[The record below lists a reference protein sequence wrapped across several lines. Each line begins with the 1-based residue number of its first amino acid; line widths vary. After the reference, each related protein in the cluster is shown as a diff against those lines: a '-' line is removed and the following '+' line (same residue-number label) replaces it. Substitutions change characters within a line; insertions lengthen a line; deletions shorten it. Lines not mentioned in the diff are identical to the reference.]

1 MGTIGSELL
10 NGFTIIFTPEYFI
23 FCVLGILLGMLF
35 GSIPGLSAI
44 MAISLLVPFTYTMD
58 PITSVVFLIA
68 IFIGGLYGGTTTGI
82 LFNIPGDSDSAMTA
96 IDGYALTKKGE
107 SPKALGFA
115 IVSTALGC
123 LIGTIGLVFGTNL
136 LAEFSAFLGPVEI
149 MGLTLI
155 ALTSMVYTGRN
166 AYKTS
171 FAILLGLFLST
182 VGIAP
187 LTGVE
192 RFTFG
197 FAEIQNG
204 FDFVPVIIG
213 LFAMSEVFTQ
223 VSDPG
228 NPAKQFGKGN
238 SKIVL
243 PKFAEHFKL
252 KWTYFR
258 SSLVGLIIG
267 SLPGIGAT
275 VASVVGYTTEKKLS
289 RKKDQFGKGVYE
301 AVVAPQAA
309 SSSAAV
315 GTFIPL
321 LGIGIPGGA
330 VAAILIG
337 VFQIHGL
344 QPGPLLFVQNSGLV
358 YTLFASL
365 FLSSVLVFVIGML
378 EVKTAVAIMRV
389 PQSLIWTFITVFS
402 IMGSYAASHRIFDV
416 GVMLVFGMVGFLA
429 KKYGIS
435 VPAMVLGLIL
445 GPILEPN
452 LLRALII
459 FDNNPLLFFTR
470 PVGGAF
476 IVISI
481 FLFVYPMIKRMAGH
495 AEKGSQEI
503 RK

>member
-1 MGTIGSELL
+1 METLISELL
-10 NGFTIIFTPEYFI
+10 GGFVLIFTPMYLLCCI
-23 FCVLGILLGMLF
+23 LGILLGTLF

-58 PITSVVFLIA
+58 PIMSVVFLIS

-96 IDGYALTKKGE
+96 LEGYELTKKGE

-115 IVSTALGC
+115 IVSTAFGC

-136 LAEFSAFLGPVEI
+136 LAEISSFFGPVEI
-149 MGLTLI
+149 LGLTLI
-155 ALTSMVYTGRN
+155 ALTSMVYTGSN
-166 AYKTS
+166 TSKTS
-171 FAILLGLFLST
+171 FAILFGLFLST

-187 LTGVE
+187 LTGID

-197 FAEIQNG
+197 FSEIQNG

-213 LFAMSEVFTQ
+213 LFAMSEVFVK
-223 VSDPG
+223 VS
-228 NPAKQFGKGN
+228 NLKN
-238 SKIVL
+238 SENINKNSTKIDL
-243 PKFAEHFKL
+243 PKVREHIRMRG
-252 KWTYFR
+252 TYFR
-258 SSLVGLIIG
+258 SSLIGLLIG
-267 SLPGIGAT
+267 SLPGVGAT
-275 VASVVGYTTEKKLS
+275 VASVVGYTTEKKVS
-289 RKKDQFGKGVYE
+289 KQKDQFGKGVYDG
-301 AVVAPQAA
+301 VVAPQTA

-344 QPGPLLFVQNSGLV
+344 QPGPLLFTQNSELV

-365 FLSSVLVFVIGML
+365 FLSAFLLFVIGML
-378 EVKTAVAIMRV
+378 EVKTAVKIMRL

-402 IMGSYAASHRIFDV
+402 IMGSYANSHRLFDV
-416 GVMLVFGMVGFLA
+416 WVMLLFGIIGYLA

-435 VPAMVLGLIL
+435 IPAMVLGLIL

-459 FDNNPLLFFTR
+459 YENNPFLFFTR
-470 PVGGAF
+470 PVGGAL
-476 IVISI
+476 ILISI
-481 FLFVYPMIKRMAGH
+481 FLLVFPVIKGNWS
-495 AEKGSQEI
+495 K
-503 RK
+503 RKMNNSSAL

>member
-1 MGTIGSELL
+1 METLL
-10 NGFTIIFTPEYFI
+10 NDLLGGFVSIFTPEYLL
-23 FCVLGILLGMLF
+23 FCILGILLGMLF

-68 IFIGGLYGGTTTGI
+68 IFIGGIYGGTTTGI

-96 IDGYALTKKGE
+96 VDGYELTKKGE

-115 IVSTALGC
+115 IAATALGC

-136 LAEFSAFLGPVEI
+136 LAKVSTFIGPVELL
-149 MGLTLI
+149 GLTLI
-155 ALTSMVYTGRN
+155 ALTSMIYTGSN
-166 AYKTS
+166 PTKVS
-171 FAILLGLFLST
+171 FAILFGLFLGT

-197 FAEIQNG
+197 YSEIQNG

-213 LFAMSEVFTQ
+213 LFAMSEVFVK
-223 VSDPG
+223 VSNFKSSTPVEKKSSEI
-228 NPAKQFGKGN
+228 A
-238 SKIVL
+238 L
-243 PKFAEHFKL
+243 PKWREHL
-252 KWTYFR
+252 QMKWTYLR
-258 SSLVGLIIG
+258 SAFMGLLIG

-275 VASVVGYTTEKKLS
+275 VASVVGYTSEKKIS
-289 RKKDQFGKGVYE
+289 KKKEQFGKGVYE
-301 AVVAPQAA
+301 GVVAPQTA
-309 SSSAAV
+309 SSSAAI

-330 VAAILIG
+330 VAAILVG

-344 QPGPLLFVQNSGLV
+344 QPGPLLFTQNSELV

-365 FLSSVLVFVIGML
+365 FIATILVFIIGMM
-378 EVKTAVAIMRV
+378 EVKTAVAVMKL
-389 PQSLIWTFITVFS
+389 PKGLIWTFITVFS
-402 IMGSYAASHRIFDV
+402 IMGAYANSHRPFDV
-416 GVMLVFGMVGFLA
+416 WVMLLFGMIGYLA

-435 VPAMVLGLIL
+435 IPATVLGIII

-452 LLRALII
+452 LLRALIVY
-459 FDNNPLLFFTR
+459 DNNPLLFFTR
-470 PVGGAF
+470 PAGGIF
-476 IVISI
+476 ILTSI
-481 FLFVYPMIKRMAGH
+481 FLLVYPMV
-495 AEKGSQEI
+495 KG
-503 RK
+503 RKGKQI